1 MRQYTTPLG
10 SLNPSA
16 TKKCHSVRADQSL
29 YYKSRGIWKQFR
41 WIFVSVREKLCGPDS
56 FHHIQNISTIL
67 PNRKKMLI
75 HLYHAIHN
83 FPHFIISITYYV
95 RTPKLKSQACLDKK
109 LGEEIKRSTVS
120 LCSLLQFLLYSAL
133 TQESWTPKN
142 VMKQCSSD
150 VFSEQC
156 LFHLLESPQ
165 S

>member
-16 TKKCHSVRADQSL
+16 TKKCHSVRAHQSL

-56 FHHIQNISTIL
+56 FHHIQNISTIS

-95 RTPKLKSQACLDKK
+95 RTPKLKSQACLDLHKNLELLK
-109 LGEEIKRSTVS
+109 TLWNSAHQMFSLNSACFIYLNHLRVKCLDSLSCWWREIATFIIWFISQ
-120 LCSLLQFLLYSAL
+120 LL
-133 TQESWTPKN
+133 
-142 VMKQCSSD
+142 
-150 VFSEQC
+150 
-156 LFHLLESPQ
+156 
-165 S
+165 